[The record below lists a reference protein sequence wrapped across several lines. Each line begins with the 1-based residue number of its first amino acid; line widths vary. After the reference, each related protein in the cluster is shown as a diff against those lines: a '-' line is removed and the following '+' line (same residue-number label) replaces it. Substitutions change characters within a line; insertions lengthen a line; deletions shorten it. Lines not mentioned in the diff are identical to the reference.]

1 MIPDLNLIFDV
12 GANDGTDT
20 DYYLSKGYRV
30 VAVEADP
37 ALAKRLGERYI
48 AETGDGRVVV
58 ANAAVMEKDREKVDF
73 FVSKEDIRSSLI
85 RSMAERPG
93 QMAGI
98 VEIAGRSLCSLFAE
112 YGLPWY
118 CKIDIEGYDAIAV
131 SGMGMCEGR
140 PAFISCESTGHSI
153 EAIDRDNGRLYLVL
167 DELAAQGYRQFKLV
181 DQESLLVL
189 TDADHYGQLHDWS
202 YRIRTKLERWTG
214 KPSQRYNNRLWLVR
228 QGLSDAAALS
238 GLFGEQLEGEWAGYD
253 HIRERMLRHFSSYYQ
268 HTKNKQYVFWVDIH
282 AKY

>member
-1 MIPDLNLIFDV
+1 MIPYRNLIFDV

-93 QMAGI
+93 EMAG
-98 VEIAGRSLCSLFAE
+98 VAEVAGRSLCSL
-112 YGLPWY
+112 
-118 CKIDIEGYDAIAV
+118 
-131 SGMGMCEGR
+131 
-140 PAFISCESTGHSI
+140 
-153 EAIDRDNGRLYLVL
+153 LYLVL
-167 DELAAQGYRQFKLV
+167 DELVAQGYRQFKLV

-189 TDADHYGQLHDWS
+189 TDADHYGRLHHWS

-228 QGLSDAAALS
+228 QGLSDAAALA
-238 GLFGEQLEGEWAGYD
+238 GLFGGQLEGEWAGYD